1 MISIREFHL
10 IQDCFHSRKDR
21 RWDKNRSVK
30 SSYFSF
36 GTTGTEMDRS
46 HLRRSARIFRAVFI
60 RSFWM
65 RSKASSSDSSEWS
78 IESFQLGSSLLF
90 QQTFLFPSRRFRSN
104 HFHRCMLMT
113 IGSST
118 NRRWWT
124 WRSFR
129 RLFLVFI
136 RWIPVRDVFVGDRF
150 ILVVFIDFHVETRLL
165 SAGDMKRRATRAY
178 RALNARPDILLFT
191 NVAGETPASD
201 GNLIDVTDRFEKDSI
216 GEVNFRN
223 PNGTHDM
230 CPTFTVVDLFE
241 STETVGTQDTLNG
254 LRWRKKTSTTKPLTC
269 GKEEQRLTSVSPSR
283 RNRSYLPER
292 KGLRSILDA
301 QPCCTYHRRESH
313 CNWNI
318 RRPSISHTAHLH
330 QSIVLDHR
338 RWLALESEIPFL
350 VDRWVIRILLR
361 SLHADFASSVRD
373 WLVSTR
379 RDP

>member
-21 RWDKNRSVK
+21 RWEKKRSIQ

-78 IESFQLGSSLLF
+78 IESCHFGQSLLF
-90 QQTFLFPSRRFRSN
+90 EQTFLLSSRRFRSN
-104 HFHRCMLMT
+104 HFHRRMLMT

-118 NRRWWT
+118 NRRWRT

-129 RLFLVFI
+129 WLFLVFI
-136 RWIPVRDVFVGDRF
+136 RWVPVREVFVGDRF

-165 SAGDMKRRATRAY
+165 SAGDVERRATRAY
-178 RALNARPDILLFT
+178 RALNACTDILLFT
-191 NVAGETPASD
+191 DVAGETPASD
-201 GNLIDVTDRFEKDSI
+201 GNLIDVADRFEKDGIS
-216 GEVNFRN
+216 EMNFGN

-230 CPTFTVVDLFE
+230 CPAFTVVDLFE

-254 LRWRKKTSTTKPLTC
+254 FWWRKKTSTTKPLTC
-269 GKEEQRLTSVSPSR
+269 EKEEQHVTSASPSR
-283 RNRSYLPER
+283 KNRSYLPGR
-292 KGLRSILDA
+292 KELRSILDA

-313 CNWNI
+313 YNWNI
-318 RRPSISHTAHLH
+318 RRPGRSHTAHLH
-330 QSIVLDHR
+330 LSIVLGHR
-338 RWLALESEIPFL
+338 RWLVLESEILFL
-350 VDRWVIRILLR
+350 VDRWVVRILLR
-361 SLHADFASSVRD
+361 SLDVDFVSSVLD